1 EYAFCLSIKEKV
13 LNKVQK
19 IYNNQ
24 KETGIVRRANCNFE
38 KLEDAMSKWNSTK

>member
-1 EYAFCLSIKEKV
+1 MHILSIKDKV

-19 IYNNQ
+19 TYKKQ

-38 KLEDAMSKWNSTK
+38 KLENAKCRWNSTK